1 MNVDNRG
8 YVNIQ
13 AAEVRAEMNDD
24 SGDFITGSGE
34 YILIRRGN
42 IERERND
49 SEDLYSWFV
58 VNQFLLSVTSH

>member
-24 SGDFITGSGE
+24 SGDFFTGSGE
-34 YILIRRGN
+34 YILIRRR

>member
-13 AAEVRAEMNDD
+13 AAEVKAEMNDD
-24 SGDFITGSGE
+24 SGDFFTCSGE
-34 YILIRRGN
+34 YILIRRR
-42 IERERND
+42 IKRERND

-58 VNQFLLSVTSH
+58 VDQFLLSVTSH

>member
-13 AAEVRAEMNDD
+13 AAEVRAEMNV
-24 SGDFITGSGE
+24 SGE
-34 YILIRRGN
+34 YILIRRR

>member
-42 IERERND
+42 DRKGEK
-49 SEDLYSWFV
+49 
-58 VNQFLLSVTSH
+58 

>member
-1 MNVDNRG
+1 MNRDGNG
-8 YVNIQ
+8 TYDETE
-13 AAEVRAEMNDD
+13 EVKAEMNDD
-24 SGDFITGSGE
+24 SGDFFTGSGE
-34 YILIRRGN
+34 YILIRRR